1 MRYTGGDKREK
12 QCFSSVDSNYNHTIK
27 RQNFE
32 IMKTIGTLIQEGSKL
47 LSSHKVESPYL
58 DCEIIM
64 QHVLDVE
71 RSFIIMN
78 YADQVSIKKE
88 QLFWKLTK
96 KRAERY
102 PISQIIGN
110 REFWSKNFIVNRH
123 VLDQR
128 ADSEILVSAALKYY
142 PNKKQEMEIADF
154 GTGTGCLLIS
164 VLSEYEHAVGVGF
177 EKSLKAYKVACQNM
191 EKHNL
196 LGRAK
201 MFPSSWTECKGL
213 FDLII
218 SNPPYI
224 RRDKLKD
231 LQAEVQKEPK
241 IALDGGIDGLSC
253 YLSIFP
259 ILKRCLKKNGF
270 AILEIGEDQ
279 NDIDKIVPSYELAFQ
294 EYMYDLAGMKR
305 CIVIKRT

>member
-1 MRYTGGDKREK
+1 
-12 QCFSSVDSNYNHTIK
+12 
-27 RQNFE
+27 
-32 IMKTIGTLIQEGSKL
+32 MKTISTLIQEGSEL
-47 LSSHKVESPYL
+47 LLSHKVESPCL

-64 QHVLDVE
+64 QHVLGVE
-71 RSFIIMN
+71 RPFIIMSHAN
-78 YADQVSIKKE
+78 QVPIEKE

-110 REFWSKNFIVNRH
+110 REFWSKNFIVNQH
-123 VLDQR
+123 VLDPR
-128 ADSEILVSAALKYY
+128 PDSETIILAVLKYY
-142 PNKKQEMEIADF
+142 PNKEQKLKIADF

-164 VLSEYEHAVGVGF
+164 VLSEYEHAVGIGF
-177 EKSLKAYKVACQNM
+177 EKSLEAYKVACQNV

-196 LGRAK
+196 PSRARIL
-201 MFPSSWTECKGL
+201 PSSWTKCRGL

-224 RRDKLKD
+224 KSGKLKD

-241 IALDGGIDGLSC
+241 MALDGGIDGLSC

-259 ILKRCLKKNGF
+259 ILRKCLKKNGA

-279 NDIDKIVPSYELAFQ
+279 NNIDKIIPSYGLSFQ
-294 EYMYDLAGMKR
+294 EYVYDLAGMKR
-305 CIVIKRT
+305 CIVVKQN

>member
-1 MRYTGGDKREK
+1 
-12 QCFSSVDSNYNHTIK
+12 
-27 RQNFE
+27 
-32 IMKTIGTLIQEGSKL
+32 MKTISALIQEGSKL

-64 QHVLDVE
+64 QHVLGVE
-71 RSFIIMN
+71 RSSIIMN
-78 YADQVSIKKE
+78 HADQVPIEKE
-88 QLFWKLTK
+88 QLFWKLMK
-96 KRAERY
+96 KRVERH

-110 REFWSKNFIVNRH
+110 REFWSKNFIVNQH
-123 VLDQR
+123 VLDPR
-128 ADSEILVSAALKYY
+128 PDSETIIRAVLKYY
-142 PNKKQEMEIADF
+142 PNKKQRLKVVDF

-164 VLSEYEHAVGVGF
+164 VLSEYEYAVGIGF
-177 EKSLKAYKVACQNM
+177 EKSLKAYRVAYQNIK
-191 EKHNL
+191 KHNL
-196 LGRAK
+196 LGRAQV
-201 MFPSSWTECKGL
+201 FPRSWTECKGL

-224 RRDKLKD
+224 KRSKLKD
-231 LQAEVQKEPK
+231 LQAEVQKEPR

-279 NDIDKIVPSYELAFQ
+279 NNIDKIIPSYGLAFQ
-294 EYMYDLAGMKR
+294 EYVYDLAGMKR
-305 CIVIKRT
+305 CIVVRCNSLDLI